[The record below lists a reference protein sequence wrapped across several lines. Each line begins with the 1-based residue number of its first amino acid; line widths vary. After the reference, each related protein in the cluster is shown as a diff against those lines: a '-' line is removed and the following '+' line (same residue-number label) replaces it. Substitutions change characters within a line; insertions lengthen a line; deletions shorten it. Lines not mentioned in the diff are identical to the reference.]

1 MITLIGILL
10 INQNMAI
17 FWTSLGFVLL
27 SEGTDYCTLSSQ
39 DASVELKMLTTRYQI
54 EKYSS
59 IFKFLAELSQTMNT
73 NIKSTFL
80 FKYRNENI
88 CLNLE
93 VGSMMHN
100 CNSSTQE
107 AEARRLVVLGEPNPH
122 SETLN
127 E

>member
-1 MITLIGILL
+1 
-10 INQNMAI
+10 
-17 FWTSLGFVLL
+17 
-27 SEGTDYCTLSSQ
+27 
-39 DASVELKMLTTRYQI
+39 MLTTRYQI

-59 IFKFLAELSQTMNT
+59 IFKFLAELNQTMNT

-122 SETLN
+122 SETLSEWIYSTIYAYILSFYFRVIMN
-127 E
+127 TIV

>member
-1 MITLIGILL
+1 
-10 INQNMAI
+10 MAI
-17 FWTSLGFVLL
+17 SWTSLDFALL
-27 SEGTDYCTLSSQ
+27 YPSSQ
-39 DASVELKMLTTRYQI
+39 DASVELTMLTTRYQI

-59 IFKFLAELSQTMNT
+59 IFKFLAELNQTMNT

-80 FKYRNENI
+80 FKYRNKNV

-107 AEARRLVVLGEPNPH
+107 AEAWEVLGQPNPH